1 MKLEITFLRSKVAR
15 RLFALFVIV
24 ALVPMVLLALLAQTT
39 VSDTLREIGQQ
50 QLRDQAKAYGAGL
63 YGRLGEL
70 DQRLQ
75 QLAERARRGES
86 GNLAT
91 DSVLTA
97 AFANISLIRGDR
109 REALLGV
116 ATPFPILDA
125 RARAHIEG
133 GGTLAVLNGGAD
145 GSTMIV
151 MLRALD
157 RNPGSLLVAVPKT
170 AFLFG
175 DADSLPSNT
184 DVCVFTGELT
194 LHCTR
199 PISSNSVPSSPD
211 GDVRFVHQQAAWQAA
226 EWRLFLD
233 ARFLAS
239 EWRVVAARSLA
250 SVLAPARDFQQM
262 FRLTAALAMV
272 MIIFLTIRQVR
283 RQLVPLEKLTE
294 ATDHVGQSDF
304 TPVKITSDD
313 EFERLGNAFNRMALR
328 LGRQFAALK
337 ANAELDR
344 RILAD
349 AGVDSVVE
357 AALEQMT
364 RILPADVVSIAILSN
379 DRDAQSYHF
388 EKGARAMH
396 RAGQI
401 RISDAEI
408 GMLAGQRNGVVLG
421 RRAAEPA
428 FVLPLKVLGANC
440 VAAFPVLLDDR
451 VAGILTFGFARSVE
465 LSADDHAHAR
475 DLADRIGVAL
485 ANADRSDQI
494 YRQARFDALT
504 GLNNRWY
511 FRDRLAEACA
521 AAERAREPIAVL
533 YLNLVRFKQVN
544 DAVGQVAGDHL
555 LQEVGARLRLHSRAA
570 DLLAR
575 LGGDEFAIALT
586 GRQAAR
592 EVRAVADKLIAALA
606 LPFNVGGREH
616 FIGARVGVTL
626 YPTDATEADT
636 LMRNADIALE
646 RARAASGTRFA
657 FFESQMNAEMAERV
671 ALEQDL
677 HRALERDELTLHYQP
692 QHDVRTGKM
701 SGVEVLVRWQ
711 HPTRGLVPPNNF
723 IPMAEECGLI
733 DALGEWVL
741 RRACTQY
748 RVWCEARVAPPTIA
762 VNVSTR
768 QLLEANFAE
777 RIAAIVRD
785 TDVAPQCLE
794 LEITEGLLMQDAPQV
809 AANLQRL
816 RVLGVR
822 FALDDFGTGF
832 SSLAYLKRLPIDVL
846 KIDRFFIR
854 DIATNADAQAIVN
867 GILAMAGALD
877 KQVVA
882 EGVETEEQMI
892 FLRAQNCH
900 LMQGY
905 YFNRPMPA
913 EELTAILR
921 RDSSNDPRV
930 IRFVPRA

>member
-24 ALVPMVLLALLAQTT
+24 ALVPIVLLALLAQTT

-50 QLRDQAKAYGAGL
+50 QLRDQAKSYGGGL
-63 YGRLGEL
+63 YSRLGEL
-70 DQRLQ
+70 DERLQ
-75 QLAERARRGES
+75 QLAERTRQNETR
-86 GNLAT
+86 NLAA
-91 DSVLTA
+91 DSALLA
-97 AFANISLIRGDR
+97 SFSNITLIRGDR
-109 REALLGV
+109 REALLGA

-133 GGTLAVLNGGAD
+133 GGTLTVLNGGAE
-145 GSTMIV
+145 GAATIV

-157 RNPGSLLVAVPKT
+157 RHPGSLLVAVPKPVY
-170 AFLFG
+170 LFG
-175 DADSLPSNT
+175 DADTLPNGT
-184 DVCVFTGELT
+184 DVCVFTGVLT
-194 LHCTR
+194 LYCTR
-199 PISSNSVPSSPD
+199 PIDADSVPVSPD
-211 GDVRFVHQQAAWQAA
+211 GDIRFIHQDAAWQAA

-239 EWRVVAARSLA
+239 EWRVVAARSEA
-250 SVLAPARDFQQM
+250 SALSPAQDFKEM
-262 FRLTAALAMV
+262 FRMTAALALV
-272 MIIFLTIRQVR
+272 MILFLTIRQVR

-294 ATDHVGQSDF
+294 ATGYVGQSDY

-313 EFERLGNAFNRMALR
+313 EFEQLGNSFNQMALR

-364 RILPADVVSIAILSN
+364 RILPADVASIAILTK
-379 DRDAQSYHF
+379 DHDAQSYHF

-396 RAGQI
+396 RAGQMHV
-401 RISDAEI
+401 SESEI
-408 GMLAGQRNGVVLG
+408 GLLAGQRNGIVLG
-421 RRAAEPA
+421 RRTEEPA

-451 VAGILTFGFARSVE
+451 VAGILTFGFARTIE
-465 LSADDHAHAR
+465 LSADDHAHGR

-511 FRDRLAEACA
+511 FRDRLAEACS
-521 AAERAREPIAVL
+521 AAERSREQIAVL

-555 LQEVGARLRLHSRAA
+555 LQEVGARLRLHTRAS

-586 GRQAAR
+586 GRHAAR
-592 EVRAVADKLIAALA
+592 EVRAIADKLVAALA
-606 LPFNVGGREH
+606 LPYNIGGREH
-616 FIGARVGVTL
+616 YIGARVGVTL
-626 YPTDATEADT
+626 YPTDATDADT

-646 RARAASGTRFA
+646 RARADSGTRFA
-657 FFESQMNAEMAERV
+657 FFESQMNGEMAERV

-677 HRALERDELTLHYQP
+677 HRALERDELILHYQP
-692 QHDVRTGKM
+692 QRDVRTGKM
-701 SGVEVLVRWQ
+701 SGVEALVRWQ

-723 IPMAEECGLI
+723 ISMAEECGLI

-741 RRACTQY
+741 RRACAQY
-748 RVWCEARVAPPTIA
+748 RVWCEARVAPPSIA
-762 VNVSTR
+762 INVSTR

-777 RIAAIVRD
+777 RVATIVRD
-785 TDVAPQCLE
+785 VDIAPQCLE

-816 RVLGVR
+816 RVMGVR

-854 DIATNADAQAIVN
+854 DVATNADAQAIVN

-877 KQVVA
+877 KQVIA
-882 EGVETEEQMI
+882 EGVETEEQMT

-905 YFNRPMPA
+905 YFNRPVPA

-921 RDSSNDPRV
+921 RDGSDDPRV
-930 IRFVPRA
+930 LRFGPRA